1 MKRHVKDE
9 SSIGSFG
16 PNYWGPYPAEF
27 FRVDWLEGV
36 PGGNTN
42 SHSAPLMVYD
52 ETHNAGWMEQFST
65 DTTVHTLAYLASWV
79 FEL

>member
-42 SHSAPLMVYD
+42 TYSAPLMVYD
-52 ETHNAGWMEQFST
+52 ETHNAGWMEQFSN
-65 DTTVHTLAYLASWV
+65 DTTVLTLLYLYSWV
-79 FEL
+79 NEL